1 MTALLELATCPGLPF
16 IDSIIA
22 GLPAISARGS
32 NTSIGEIDLSP
43 VIEVLSKSPSTFAY
57 TGSLTQPPCTEGVKW
72 VIPQHTFPITVHQF
86 NALKS
91 VCKFNS
97 RYTQNKLGDG
107 NLLQIAKG
115 NDTDPAETK
124 QQESQVKRR
133 AKK

>member
-1 MTALLELATCPGLPF
+1 MAALLELDTCPGLPF
-16 IDSIIA
+16 IDSIID

-43 VIEVLSKSPSTFAY
+43 VIDVLSKSSSSFAY

-72 VIPQHTFPITVHQF
+72 VIPAQSLPITVHQF
-86 NALKS
+86 NVLKS
-91 VCKFNS
+91 VCKFNA

-115 NDTDPAETK
+115 NDTDPAETQ

-133 AKK
+133 RSK